1 MYLSP
6 SPSPSPCLRATNN
19 KQVKIWFQNRR
30 SKYKKMLKS
39 TPGGPNG
46 QTNGGLQH
54 PPSATTPQSPPETPD
69 SHSPPSVGP
78 PPSLGGG
85 GLSTPGP
92 IGGGGN
98 QGLGGPLGGSSGG
111 GSLSSAVSPPVMS
124 PPITSWD
131 MGHSKVAAA
140 AMANTYM
147 PQYSWYHHGHDPNIN
162 QQLLT

>member
-1 MYLSP
+1 
-6 SPSPSPCLRATNN
+6 
-19 KQVKIWFQNRR
+19 
-30 SKYKKMLKS
+30 MLKS

-54 PPSATTPQSPPETPD
+54 PPSATTPQTPPETPD

-78 PPSLGGG
+78 PPSLGG
-85 GLSTPGP
+85 LSTPGP
-92 IGGGGN
+92 GSGN
-98 QGLGGPLGGSSGG
+98 NGLGGPN

-131 MGHSKVAAA
+131 MGHSKAAAA
-140 AMANTYM
+140 AMANSYI